1 MVMWEQASDAWS
13 REQWDRTLCEAHD
26 RSVFQSYGWGEYKRA
41 SGWAPIRWV
50 ARDPGEEPIAAVQF
64 LVKPV
69 LSGVMVAWAPGG
81 PVTRFP
87 RSSEHDLDDVLASMR
102 EQCGTGGGVSY
113 GRICSYQAGSEVLAH
128 TFGRT
133 FRRPLCRLTSGHTI
147 RLDLTQTLERLMGR
161 MRAKHRYYVKQSLTE
176 RIHWVAG
183 NDPALVQELGRLYA
197 EMAGDKG
204 LNLLPSS
211 DDDLLRLCDAL
222 REHALIVA
230 GFVEGRAVT
239 ACLVLTFGGK
249 AFYWRAATGRAGREL
264 SASYAMIYQLLEH
277 LQKLGVAELD
287 FGGIV
292 PRSAAMAGINH
303 FKQGFGGEPVQY
315 LGEWEWAR
323 SWWLRWGVNLAIRR
337 RRDQL

>member
-1 MVMWEQASDAWS
+1 
-13 REQWDRTLCEAHD
+13 
-26 RSVFQSYGWGEYKRA
+26 
-41 SGWAPIRWV
+41 
-50 ARDPGEEPIAAVQF
+50 
-64 LVKPV
+64 
-69 LSGVMVAWAPGG
+69 
-81 PVTRFP
+81 
-87 RSSEHDLDDVLASMR
+87 
-102 EQCGTGGGVSY
+102 
-113 GRICSYQAGSEVLAH
+113 
-128 TFGRT
+128 
-133 FRRPLCRLTSGHTI
+133 
-147 RLDLTQTLERLMGR
+147 MGR

-183 NDPALVQELGRLYA
+183 NDPVLVQELGRLYA

-211 DDDLLRLCDAL
+211 AADLARLCDTL
-222 REHALIVA
+222 REHALVVA
-230 GFVEGRAVT
+230 GFVEGHAVT
-239 ACLVLTFGGK
+239 ACLVLTFGVK

-315 LGEWEWAR
+315 LGEWEWAH
-323 SWWLRWGVNLAIRR
+323 SWWLRWGANLAIRR